1 MSSVGCWPKPSQLAV
16 TVGKGALQL
25 RPDKQHPPSDRVARS
40 KVRQNIFITHL
51 RFSESR
57 RYRKVPPPFRPPQ
70 RAKMR
75 RSLNEEAPANL
86 LVIDRSSLN
95 PAHRGQE
102 SGRAQVN
109 QGVFVLLTVDFRT
122 TRRGARN
129 LS

>member
-1 MSSVGCWPKPSQLAV
+1 MTRSV
-16 TVGKGALQL
+16 
-25 RPDKQHPPSDRVARS
+25 
-40 KVRQNIFITHL
+40 
-51 RFSESR
+51 
-57 RYRKVPPPFRPPQ
+57 
-70 RAKMR
+70 
-75 RSLNEEAPANL
+75 NEEAPVTL
-86 LVIDRSSLN
+86 LVIDSSSLN

>member
-1 MSSVGCWPKPSQLAV
+1 
-16 TVGKGALQL
+16 
-25 RPDKQHPPSDRVARS
+25 
-40 KVRQNIFITHL
+40 
-51 RFSESR
+51 
-57 RYRKVPPPFRPPQ
+57 
-70 RAKMR
+70 MR
-75 RSLNEEAPANL
+75 RSLNEEAPATL